1 MGDAVGGVATVGG
14 AGVGGGLVGAA
25 VGTGAN
31 AEIQQKVVN
40 YFIVQ

>member
-1 MGDAVGGVATVGG
+1 MAIVGG
-14 AGVGGGLVGAA
+14 AGGLVGAA

-31 AEIQQKVVN
+31 AEIQQKAVN